1 MALQSH
7 LRRGFQVS
15 VSLMRENQIRSGAED
30 ASSIPSHA
38 GIVINIVR
46 ACVFYNECGM
56 LFV

>member
-1 MALQSH
+1 M
-7 LRRGFQVS
+7 S